1 MCALT
6 HCLVLSSFLGLKS
19 NQYTKQTRKIELT
32 FISSFSFSANYGTC
46 TFFLVSMVIT
56 KYEMMMMEYNRQF
69 IKNLLR
75 IVFFK
80 FLDFY
85 IS

>member
-6 HCLVLSSFLGLKS
+6 HCLVLSSFLGVRS
-19 NQYTKQTRKIELT
+19 NQYTKQTRKIKLP

-46 TFFLVSMVIT
+46 ASFLTSMLIT
-56 KYEMMMMEYNRQF
+56 KYEIMMGYDRQS
-69 IKNLLR
+69 IKNLLH

-85 IS
+85 FS